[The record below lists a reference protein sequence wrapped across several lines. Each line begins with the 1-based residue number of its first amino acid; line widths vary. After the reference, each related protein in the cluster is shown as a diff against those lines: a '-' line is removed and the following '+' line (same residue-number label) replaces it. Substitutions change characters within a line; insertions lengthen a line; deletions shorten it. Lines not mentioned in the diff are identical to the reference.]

1 MRVDGVWWWRQR
13 LILPVASHPVISAQ
27 LALGVIAPSQGAGK
41 WLALC
46 VSQDR
51 GQPGFLSGSLH
62 LTWLCCVSWM
72 VPRIGQAWGH
82 LIAQMTPMGGG
93 AVSCLDLPWGAH
105 KHSPAPETHPH
116 PCMGLSYLQPVLFPP
131 LEKPWSEGIP
141 VEHLSLSI
149 QPGDSCGE
157 LESEHSVKGFLE
169 PKHSSC
175 WPWTK
180 CFQKSSLALLLPHWP
195 TGRGSQVSARRGRT
209 PHRS

>member
-1 MRVDGVWWWRQR
+1 MVEAEVDSPCGLSPCYLSTACFRGHRSLPGCWQVACSLR
-13 LILPVASHPVISAQ
+13 LSRSRATWLSLGLSPSH
-27 LALGVIAPSQGAGK
+27 LAV
-41 WLALC
+41 LC
-46 VSQDR
+46 VLD
-51 GQPGFLSGSLH
+51 GSTNWAGLGTSH
-62 LTWLCCVSWM
+62 CSNDTY
-72 VPRIGQAWGH
+72 
-82 LIAQMTPMGGG
+82 GGG

>member
-93 AVSCLDLPWGAH
+93 QSHVWIYPGVPTNTPLLQKLTPIHAWGSATS
-105 KHSPAPETHPH
+105 SP
-116 PCMGLSYLQPVLFPP
+116 SYF
-131 LEKPWSEGIP
+131 
-141 VEHLSLSI
+141 
-149 QPGDSCGE
+149 
-157 LESEHSVKGFLE
+157 
-169 PKHSSC
+169 
-175 WPWTK
+175 
-180 CFQKSSLALLLPHWP
+180 LLLRNL
-195 TGRGSQVSARRGRT
+195 GQRGF
-209 PHRS
+209 P